1 MRTPDEQ
8 TQNTNATKKLQRN
21 THTNRQKKQSKKQGL
36 ATLVNYKRLEK
47 HKQHFTNERSAFC
60 GNIRNMEKKY

>member
-1 MRTPDEQ
+1 M
-8 TQNTNATKKLQRN
+8 LQRN
-21 THTNRQKKQSKKQGL
+21 YKETRILTDKKQGL

>member
-1 MRTPDEQ
+1 M
-8 TQNTNATKKLQRN
+8 LQRN
-21 THTNRQKKQSKKQGL
+21 YKETRILTDKKQSKKQGL

-47 HKQHFTNERSAFC
+47 HKQHFTNDRSAFC

>member
-1 MRTPDEQ
+1 M
-8 TQNTNATKKLQRN
+8 LQRN
-21 THTNRQKKQSKKQGL
+21 YKETRILTDKKQSKKQGL